1 MWQIKFLLDLP
12 ALMFCSWH
20 VYKMASKLLEWKRAL
35 LRILKELDLSP
46 LANTRFGGSRVN
58 RESAWS
64 LLTRAKCHASHPR
77 NKGHHAN
84 WHYRSIR
91 SRCSIW
97 CWDSHRS
104 CKVKKG
110 HDLTIYKFKVAEKE
124 KREKERTTMELTNI
138 WFRLRGWRKASK
150 NSRESWANYN
160 VKTIDGLVCIFNP
173 FPSAPS

>member
-1 MWQIKFLLDLP
+1 MKPKETLLLLFHFICGSFLEQKATEYECLLMWQIKFLLDLP

-35 LRILKELDLSP
+35 LRIFKELDLSP

-77 NKGHHAN
+77 NKGVRVYYLQGHHAN

-91 SRCSIW
+91 SCCSIW

-110 HDLTIYKFKVAEKE
+110 HQDLTIYKFKVAEKE
-124 KREKERTTMELTNI
+124 KREKRELR
-138 WFRLRGWRKASK
+138 WS
-150 NSRESWANYN
+150 
-160 VKTIDGLVCIFNP
+160 
-173 FPSAPS
+173 